1 MLLIDLPEVESMMTL
16 KVSKIS
22 CKYLFSREEK
32 EDSKYQFVYLYY
44 LLYGSCSTSSEEKNL
59 FQLLTKKKNVFLIEA

>member
-1 MLLIDLPEVESMMTL
+1 MLLIDLPEVESMMTS
-16 KVSKIS
+16 KMSKIS

-44 LLYGSCSTSSEEKNL
+44 LLYGSCSTSIEEKK
-59 FQLLTKKKNVFLIEA
+59 FFSASYEEKKMYF

>member
-1 MLLIDLPEVESMMTL
+1 MLLIDLPELESMMTS

-44 LLYGSCSTSSEEKNL
+44 LLYGSCSTSSEEKKS
-59 FQLLTKKKNVFLIEA
+59 FSASYEEKKMYF